1 MSNNNDQNTFK
12 RLRIYNAVM
21 GVFHLIQGIVMLY
34 LANDFKLPITT
45 NYLEFNPVARTAL
58 PQTETLF
65 NLEVGPV
72 VASFLF
78 MSAVAHFFLVIPGVN
93 NWYNENLSKKVNYAR
108 WIEYAFSSS
117 VMIVVIGLLCGI
129 FDFSSL
135 FMLFVLNASMNLWGM
150 MMEVHNQTTSKTNW
164 MAFIYGCIVGI
175 APWIVLALYFYGAVG
190 DFAENI
196 PAFVYWILGSLFFFF
211 NSFAI
216 NMFLQY
222 KQVGPWKNYLFGE
235 SMYILLSLVAKSAL
249 AWQVFGGTLRPQ

>member
-93 NWYNENLSKKVNYAR
+93 NWYNENLGKKVNYAR

-117 VMIVVIGLLCGI
+117 VMIVVVGLLCGI

-164 MAFIYGCIVGI
+164 MGFIYGCIVGI
-175 APWIVLALYFYGAVG
+175 TPWIVLSLYFYGAVG
-190 DFAENI
+190 DFADNI
-196 PAFVYWILGSLFFFF
+196 PAFVYWILGSLFLFF

-216 NMFLQY
+216 NMLLQY